1 MRLLWHQMAASTLL
15 ASLSSCGL
23 GGGLSPPGQPGRC
36 DTTACESG
44 ATLTATLML
53 PVTDVLDLEVEA
65 CRNEVCVASRPS
77 LDQDGSGSD
86 FLCAAYGPLTT
97 RCRITADR
105 STATA
110 ALALVFTGRV
120 GDFVDG
126 DHYVVRVGRSGL
138 PPLLSI
144 DKTVSYTPSSDAPGC
159 EPRCLRA
166 TL

>member
-1 MRLLWHQMAASTLL
+1 MRLLWHQLAASTLL
-15 ASLSSCGL
+15 AALFGCGL

-44 ATLTATLML
+44 ATLTATLMV
-53 PVTDVLDLEVEA
+53 PVTGVFELVVEA

-77 LDQDGSGSD
+77 LAQDGSGSD

-97 RCRITADR
+97 RCHITADT
-105 STATA
+105 SAATA
-110 ALALVFTGRV
+110 ALVLVFTGRV
-120 GDFVDG
+120 SDFVDG
-126 DHYVVRVGRSGL
+126 DHYVVRVSRSGL

-144 DKTVSYTPSSDAPGC
+144 DKTVSYTPNSDVPGC

-166 TL
+166 IL